1 MSSTFGGLNIA
12 GSGLAAQQAAL
23 DTVAHNISNQGTTGY
38 SRQSVNLTTAT
49 PTVIYGMNGAMS
61 QGAGVNVQSITRAR
75 DSYTDKQYW
84 QQNASLG
91 YGQTLSDS
99 LNKIQT
105 VFAEP
110 SDTGVQTVLNKFW
123 TSWNSLSTNANDAG
137 ARADVRQTGQSVVD
151 TVQNAASQLKTQIS
165 DLNTVVDTNV
175 NKINQ
180 LDSEILALNK
190 QIVQSE
196 TGGTNKAN
204 DLRDSRD
211 ALVDQLSNI
220 VNVRVTEDKDG
231 SYNIQTGGTTLVDA
245 SSYQQLAVNTTKDA
259 DYGYAVDNVVLAGS
273 NPPVKLSSDGGV
285 LQGAIQARDDQT
297 SGAKA
302 YLNKLS
308 AISQFLLKD
317 FNQVQRSG
325 LGSDNSTGNNFFGSS
340 SDTYTDS
347 TGSVTTYTDP
357 GAPYNPAANP
367 TSTNQAGWPATWP
380 TGDTLNPPK
389 AGDWLNALTV
399 NPKIWDPTNGLNLIA
414 AKTYA
419 GQVTKTNMYGGM
431 LTVGATASNSGFPAA
446 TTTASSVTVTLG
458 NLNLTAGTAEATIS
472 CKAADGTITTST
484 APVIGHI
491 SGSTIYFEA
500 ATTANGGISTL
511 PAGLAAL
518 NLQINNNGKLA
529 NGDSYTF
536 SLGAPQGNAAGDN
549 AVLLGN
555 RLKSDVVDALGSSSM
570 DSYYSALTS
579 TMGIQTQDAKRL
591 TDNQATLVSQ
601 VVTLRES
608 VSGVSVDEELTNM
621 IKFQKGYSAAA
632 RVLTTMDDMLDKLIN
647 STGMV
652 GR

>member
-1 MSSTFGGLNIA
+1 MSSTFGGLGIA
-12 GSGLAAQQAAL
+12 VSGLAAQQAAL

-38 SRQSVNLTTAT
+38 SRQSVNLSTTT

-61 QGAGVNVQSITRAR
+61 QGSGVDVQSITRAR

-123 TSWNSLSTNANDAG
+123 TALNSLSTNANDAG

-165 DLNTVVDTNV
+165 DLNTMVDTNV
-175 NKINQ
+175 DKINQ

-196 TGGTNKAN
+196 TGGTNNAN

-220 VNVRVTEDKDG
+220 VTVRVTQDKDG
-231 SYNIQTGGTTLVDA
+231 SYNIQAGSTTLVDA
-245 SSYQQLAVNTTKDA
+245 SSYQPLAIHTTKDA

-273 NPPVKLSSDGGV
+273 NPPVNLSSDGGV
-285 LQGAIQARDDQT
+285 LQGAIEARDDQT
-297 SGAKA
+297 VGAKA

-325 LGSDNSTGNNFFGSS
+325 LGADNSTGNNFFGTST
-340 SDTYTDS
+340 DTYTDS
-347 TGSVTTYTDP
+347 TGTTYTDP
-357 GAPYNPAANP
+357 GAPYNSNAAAGEN
-367 TSTNQAGWPATWP
+367 GWPATWP
-380 TGDTLNPPK
+380 TGATLNPPL

-399 NPKIWDPTNGLNLIA
+399 NPKLWDPTNGLNMIA

-419 GQVTKTNMYGGM
+419 GQVTKSNMYGGA
-431 LTVGATASNSGFPAA
+431 LTVGATASSSGFPAA
-446 TTTASSVTVTLG
+446 TTTASTATVKLTG
-458 NLNLTAGTAEATIS
+458 LNSTAGTASIEVTYN
-472 CKAADGTITTST
+472 GVTV
-484 APVIGHI
+484 PVNGYI
-491 SGSTIYFEA
+491 SGSTIYFDKA
-500 ATTANGGISTL
+500 QPSSL
-511 PAGLAAL
+511 PPGLNSL
-518 NLQINNNGKLA
+518 NLQIANNGKLA
-529 NGDSYTF
+529 EGDTYTF

-549 AVLLGN
+549 AILLDN
-555 RLKSDVVDALGSSSM
+555 RLKSDAAEALGGASM

-579 TMGIQTQDAKRL
+579 TMGIQAQDAKRL
-591 TDNQATLVSQ
+591 TDNQTTLVNQ
-601 VVTLRES
+601 IVTLRES
-608 VSGVSVDEELTNM
+608 VSGVSVDEELSNM